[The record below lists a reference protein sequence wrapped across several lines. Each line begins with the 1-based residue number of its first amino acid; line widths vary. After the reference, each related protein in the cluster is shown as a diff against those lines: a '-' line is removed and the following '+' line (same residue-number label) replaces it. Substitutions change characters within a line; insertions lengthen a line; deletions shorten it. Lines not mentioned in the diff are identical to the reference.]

1 MTHPSEMVVI
11 RPPLVF
17 RVLFVGVLVFA
28 VATFLG
34 PLLLD
39 TLRDGDTGLLVFLV
53 PFSLLWCGFFVR
65 AVLLSV
71 STTADGRLR
80 VVNRLRT
87 TTYERADIEDVR
99 LPPRGMQGGGAGGDA
114 PAGAPGRLVGPPR
127 RDGVP
132 ALARGRAG
140 GPAPPPAGLAAALT
154 VPTSRGR

>member
-99 LPPRGMQGGGAGGDA
+99 LPPRGMQGVAQGAM
-114 PAGAPGRLVGPPR
+114 LQLEL
-127 RDGVP
+127 RDGSSVRLDATASLP
-132 ALARGRAG
+132 WRG
-140 GPAPPPAGLAAALT
+140 AALEDQH
-154 VPTSRGR
+154 RRLRAWLQR